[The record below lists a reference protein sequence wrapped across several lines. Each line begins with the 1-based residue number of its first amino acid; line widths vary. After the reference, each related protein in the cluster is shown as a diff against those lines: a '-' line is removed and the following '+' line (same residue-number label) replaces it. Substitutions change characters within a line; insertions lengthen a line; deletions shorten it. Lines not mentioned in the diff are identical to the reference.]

1 MDKQKQYANLLI
13 KAGLNLQKGQALV
26 IHCPVDCA
34 DFARLC
40 ADAAYDAGCKEVFL
54 DWSDDYIRRQR
65 YLRADESTFDKF
77 PAWLKLLYLDTA
89 SQGAA
94 QLSILATDPE
104 LLKGVEPDRIKRA
117 NVVQG
122 TELKEYLDKVSASE
136 FQWCVAS
143 APTASWAAKVFPDKN
158 IDDAVGALQD
168 AIYST
173 VRIFDD
179 GDPFELWEEHR
190 RDVGRRKDTLTGYN
204 FNSLHYKNS
213 IGTDVTV
220 GLPHNHFWE
229 GGFETAKNG
238 IDFCA
243 NMPTE
248 EIFTSPLK
256 TGVNGVIVSSKP
268 LAHNG
273 NIIDN
278 FKLMLENGKII
289 KAEAERGQDTL
300 ENALS
305 LDEGASYLGE
315 VALVAHDS
323 PISSQNILFYNTL
336 FDENASCHFAFGN
349 AYPCVKGGRDMTAE
363 QRIEAGLNDSI
374 THVDFM
380 IGTHD
385 LSIVGT
391 THNGQE
397 IPVFVD
403 GNFAF

>member
-77 PAWLKLLYLDTA
+77 PAWQKLLYLDTA

-229 GGFETAKNG
+229 GGFETAKNS

-278 FKLMLENGKII
+278 FKLTLENGKII

>member
-204 FNSLHYKNS
+204 FKSLHYKNS